1 MSDSFQPYSRA
12 QSGVTITELLVVVV
26 VIGVICGFALMQ
38 GGGSNVQFKRQSI
51 AQELKT
57 ALERARFDSVKRRAD
72 GTIPQAR
79 VVINETSFTLTTD
92 QNQDGV
98 LDSSDDQPTTF
109 SGQNIVIGLDD
120 GAAFPVTVIYT
131 QRGEAIATSA
141 SLDMEPVFWV
151 CNVSCASPDDANA
164 NIVLVTPTGTV
175 NLLPGSSSPPT
186 FSSPTGLTSVP
197 PSNSINN
204 TAAVTPTPGP

>member
-1 MSDSFQPYSRA
+1 MSDSFQPDSRA

-38 GGGSNVQFKRQSI
+38 GGGTNIQFKRQSV
-51 AQELKT
+51 AHELKT

-92 QNQDGV
+92 QN
-98 LDSSDDQPTTF
+98 L
-109 SGQNIVIGLDD
+109 D
-120 GAAFPVTVIYT
+120 GAAFPVTVIYS